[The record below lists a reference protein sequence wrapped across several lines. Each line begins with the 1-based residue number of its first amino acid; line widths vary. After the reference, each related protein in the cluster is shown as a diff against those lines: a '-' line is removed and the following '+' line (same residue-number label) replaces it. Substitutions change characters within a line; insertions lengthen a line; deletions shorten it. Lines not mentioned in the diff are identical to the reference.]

1 MKTVYIAM
9 SFDFIHHGHMRIL
22 NEGKKY
28 GEIILGL
35 LTDKAISERKQIPYL
50 NFEQRKKIAE
60 NLKGIKKVV
69 KQEEWDYSENIKKY
83 KPNFFIHGDD
93 WKTNDT
99 NLRNKV
105 IKLLSEYGGELIE
118 VPHTKN
124 ISSSSLKKGLYN
136 SGVSPEVRLSSL
148 RRNLENK
155 KILRFVEAHSPLSA
169 IITENL
175 ILESD
180 GEKNFFNGFWSS
192 SLTDSTL
199 LGKPDIEAINIAQR
213 LSNINNIFEVTTK
226 PMILDG
232 DTGGLPEHFA
242 INIKAME
249 RQGVSAVIIE
259 DKKGLKK
266 NSLLGNEV
274 KQEQEDVD
282 IFCEKIKIGVKNKL
296 SNDFMIIARIE
307 SLILENGMDDALK
320 RAEKYVEAGADGIM
334 IHSRKKAPDEI
345 FEFAEKFKNNSDKTL
360 VCVPTSYNETFLK
373 EFEEKNFNIVIYANH
388 MLRASYESMERVA
401 TEILKNNRTAEI
413 EKDIISIKKILK
425 LIPGTV

>member
-1 MKTVYIAM
+1 M

-28 GEIILGL
+28 GEITLGL

-136 SGVSPEVRLSSL
+136 TGVSPEVRLSSL

-192 SLTDSTL
+192 
-199 LGKPDIEAINIAQR
+199 
-213 LSNINNIFEVTTK
+213 
-226 PMILDG
+226 
-232 DTGGLPEHFA
+232 
-242 INIKAME
+242 
-249 RQGVSAVIIE
+249 
-259 DKKGLKK
+259 
-266 NSLLGNEV
+266 
-274 KQEQEDVD
+274 
-282 IFCEKIKIGVKNKL
+282 
-296 SNDFMIIARIE
+296 
-307 SLILENGMDDALK
+307 
-320 RAEKYVEAGADGIM
+320 
-334 IHSRKKAPDEI
+334 
-345 FEFAEKFKNNSDKTL
+345 
-360 VCVPTSYNETFLK
+360 
-373 EFEEKNFNIVIYANH
+373 
-388 MLRASYESMERVA
+388 
-401 TEILKNNRTAEI
+401 
-413 EKDIISIKKILK
+413 
-425 LIPGTV
+425 